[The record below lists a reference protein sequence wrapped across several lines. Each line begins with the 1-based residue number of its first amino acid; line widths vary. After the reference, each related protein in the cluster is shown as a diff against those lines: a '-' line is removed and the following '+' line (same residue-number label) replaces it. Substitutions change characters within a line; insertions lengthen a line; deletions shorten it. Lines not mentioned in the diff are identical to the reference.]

1 MNKQLILGL
10 LALIGVGYSN
20 GAHAQSGNWQ
30 TVDSYRADPNLG
42 ASAGDIGTDASG
54 SIIYSVGS
62 AIVSDGTHMATVR
75 ASSDAGLNW
84 STLSMF
90 LDPGYFWAHYR
101 GVSSAPNGDLFVS
114 GEISDPTIGKRWLV
128 RRSSDLGFNWT
139 TVDSPAVGAMGS
151 YPSAGDV
158 KVAAS
163 GEVYAA
169 GAQAGGSSPF
179 QWVVRKSSLAGDPGS
194 WASVD
199 VLGTIG
205 ASEARSIAFNAAG
218 TVFVAGRVANAQNG
232 SATWTVRRSQNQ
244 GATWATVDAYQETAG
259 LNSGAEG
266 IAITSGG
273 TIYVAGYA
281 RGFTAAKGK
290 SGKGTYSDYWVVRRS
305 TNGGSTW
312 ANVDK
317 STSADGSFLSPTGLT
332 TDAAGSVWVCGYTGT
347 STAPNQLIVRKGT
360 PGSNGTVAWT
370 ASDTFQTGLGA
381 RANGI
386 TTDAVGNV
394 FVTGRWVDSTEN
406 WWLTRKLGQ

>member
-1 MNKQLILGL
+1 MKIQIILGL
-10 LALIGVGYSN
+10 LACLSVNQSDT
-20 GAHAQSGNWQ
+20 AHAQSTSWQ
-30 TVDSYRADPNLG
+30 TVDSYRAGLNLG

-54 SIIYSVGS
+54 TILYSVGS
-62 AIVSDGTHMATVR
+62 AIVNDGTHMATVR
-75 ASSDAGLNW
+75 ASSDAGSTWN
-84 STLSMF
+84 TLSMF
-90 LDPGYFWAHYR
+90 LEPGWSQAHYR
-101 GVSSAPNGDLFVS
+101 GVSSAPNGNLFVS
-114 GEISDPTIGKRWLV
+114 GQLYDPAIGERWLV
-128 RRSSDLGFNWT
+128 RRSSDLGLNWT
-139 TVDSPAVGAMGS
+139 TVDSPAFGAMGNN
-151 YPSAGDV
+151 PSAGDI

-169 GAQAGGSSPF
+169 GTQAGGSSPF

-194 WASVD
+194 WTSVD
-199 VLGTIG
+199 VQGSIG

-218 TVFVAGRVANAQNG
+218 AVFVAGRVANAQNG

-244 GATWATVDAYQETAG
+244 GATWTTVDAYQETAG

-266 IAITSGG
+266 IAITSVG

-290 SGKGTYSDYWVVRRS
+290 SGKGTYYDYWVVRRS

-317 STSADGSFLSPTGLT
+317 STSADGSILSPTGLT
-332 TDAAGSVWVCGYTGT
+332 TDAAGSVWVCGYTGPSAT
-347 STAPNQLIVRKGT
+347 PNQLIVRKAT
-360 PGSNGTVAWT
+360 SGSNGTLTWT
-370 ASDTFQTGLGA
+370 ASDTFQDGMGA

-386 TTDAVGNV
+386 TIDAAGKI
-394 FVTGRWVDSTEN
+394 FVTGRWADSTEN